1 RKLALRRPGGAPI
14 LRPLDAS
21 DFSDRV
27 RAAATLGREA
37 GPLPWQ
43 RAGRR
48 PEGPLVGR
56 GTLCPLLSRGV
67 RDRAIPSRPAD
78 PLRHPEPPVRRRRRA
93 LLRAVVRH
101 GGSAARVRSAPGVTR
116 EPPAAA

>member
-1 RKLALRRPGGAPI
+1 MTSSSPMPRPNMARIIGNDCEARKLALRRPGAAPI

-37 GPLPWQ
+37 WPLPWQ

-48 PEGPLVGR
+48 PEGPLVGGGALR
-56 GTLCPLLSRGV
+56 ALISRGV
-67 RDRAIPSRPAD
+67 RDRTIPSRTSN
-78 PLRHPEPPVRRRRRA
+78 PLIHPEPPLRRRRRA
-93 LLRAVVRH
+93 VLRALV
-101 GGSAARVRSAPGVTR
+101 
-116 EPPAAA
+116 